1 VSISDQQNNPLIPAV
16 LQVLRQHPGPLAIH
30 QLLQQLK
37 QVCAIP
43 VLDSDEQIALFKLN
57 WLMMNALY
65 QLQADF
71 YQQDYYLHIS
81 TLNIQLQAI
90 HSTQDKQIKQG
101 AKQALRDYYLD
112 WRQFS
117 ETSKAQVEDLLA
129 GVWQF
134 YINDEKEQKAYA
146 ILGLQPSAS
155 LSVVRQTYRSLVGR
169 YHPDKGGD
177 AGQFMQVREAYEVLV
192 KARSAKGSRDVNY

>member
-1 VSISDQQNNPLIPAV
+1 MSISDQQNNPLIPAV

-43 VLDSDEQIALFKLN
+43 MLDSDEQIALFKLN

-81 TLNIQLQAI
+81 TLNIYLRAI
-90 HSTQDKQIKQG
+90 SAGQG
-101 AKQALRDYYLD
+101 SQVNPASRQALRDYYLD

-117 ETSKAQVEDLLA
+117 ETSKAQVQDLLD

-134 YINDEKEQKAYA
+134 YISDEKQQKAYA
-146 ILGLQPSAS
+146 ILGLQSNAS
-155 LSVVRQTYRSLVGR
+155 LLVVRQTYRSLASR

-177 AGQFMQVREAYEVLV
+177 AEQFIQVREAYEVLL
-192 KARSAKGSRDVNY
+192 KARSAKGSHHGNT